1 MQTQGNRGRSKS
13 QLEVLVKWKP
23 AFKMVKVVYIS
34 IPKEFRKADG
44 VLTQDLADK
53 LNVTGEEENV
63 DLGLKALCGIDT
75 AVNGALAVIMSV
87 KDGKVQGMK
96 YVIRGAKFGSTVE
109 VARLWAGASK
119 DTKLKVDIDLSVFQF
134 PGGGDNARNI
144 SEWLDMSQVDWSM
157 VMTTEEGQETPLT
170 AAEREDKGLQNL
182 KFALRATVMADC
194 KSAKVYVSIIPVG
207 AKEVRGKISAWGVE
221 MSEFSEKIPSLP
233 LAVRGKEKEKRGNS
247 KYATTLMV
255 GPLERP
261 GDNMNVGWLPMLDFG
276 EPDGAEIEG

>member
-1 MQTQGNRGRSKS
+1 
-13 QLEVLVKWKP
+13 
-23 AFKMVKVVYIS
+23 MVKVVYIS

-53 LNVTGEEENV
+53 LNVTGEEGNV

-134 PGGGDNARNI
+134 PGGGDNAHNI